1 MFKKYLFIFFLLNIV
16 GCSSVNS
23 VVQKLDSSGWHDET
37 HYEKA
42 ETLPPLKVAPNL
54 ISSES

>member
-1 MFKKYLFIFFLLNIV
+1 MLKKSLLVLMLFYIV

-23 VVQKLDSSGWHDET
+23 VVQKLDSSGWSDKT
-37 HYEKA
+37 YYDKA
-42 ETLPPLKVAPNL
+42 ETLPPLKVDPNL

>member
-1 MFKKYLFIFFLLNIV
+1 MLKKWLFILILFHIV

-23 VVQKLDSSGWHDET
+23 VVQRLDSSGWDEQT
-37 HYEKA
+37 HYDKA
-42 ETLPPLKVAPNL
+42 ETLPPLKVDPDL